1 MTKSYNSLFA
11 STALL
16 TGLVTFAG
24 AVSAQQE
31 TITLPELT
39 VHDQLASSVQRANE
53 LRHQSPNAKIV
64 IEAEQLNQFN
74 DQSVGDAIRRLPGV
88 TFSGPNRSR
97 SIKLRGLGK
106 EYTTVLLDGR
116 PIIDGDSSRSMEV
129 DRIPTIF
136 VERVEI
142 TRSPLASDDSPG
154 AAGTINIITKRNFG
168 PTGGAISVGG
178 GHVENFGTAGDV
190 SGWTGGQAGPVRY
203 FLGAGYQRR
212 LLEESSDTF
221 NYSGVANT
229 PNRATYQD
237 QKRTFDEYTALGR
250 FEFKASE
257 TDTFVIAPTYLRTDE
272 LRAQTDART
281 NAAMAFVDQRTIEE
295 RTRGR
300 ESYGSFF
307 EWVHAYNNFVNGSV
321 FLDVQQAKEDTLRT
335 AVVKTYNSAGTQL
348 TSVPQAATFNPID
361 LNRLAPGAKFVANWN
376 GHVTETGAGLNR
388 LTRSENDGGRTDGSR
403 TYDITEDVY
412 YAYLSDSFSLFG
424 RDKLTAGAR
433 LEHSLTDTR
442 NSLGQT
448 VSHTDT
454 NFNPSLQ
461 YRYSATTD
469 LDLRAGV
476 ARTVRRPDLRD
487 LTPTIRTSSGTPA
500 RPDTRGNP
508 DASPEKIW
516 GADVGADFYFYDR
529 LGILSANVFA
539 RSFEDK
545 LERRLTYGYP
555 GQSNRW
561 ISELRNAGNGE
572 AYGLELDGR
581 IPLRMLGMP
590 NLTLWGNAT
599 LVRTQLTDPETG
611 QTRRFAEQPDI
622 VTNVG
627 VDYYVEAWRT
637 TFGLNYNRVY
647 AYSQDILQRTG
658 TVTPA
663 NYNVR
668 TEYNT
673 IDRIDASIKVA
684 VTPQWSISFSALNLT
699 QPIFRTKQ
707 TTYTTAGVVDSM
719 VKTDEPTHSVY
730 YVRSNYTW

>member
-1 MTKSYNSLFA
+1 MTKNYNSLFA

-16 TGLVTFAG
+16 TGLVAFAG
-24 AVSAQQE
+24 AASAQQE
-31 TITLPELT
+31 TVTLPELT

-168 PTGGAISVGG
+168 PTGGGISVGG

-281 NAAMAFVDQRTIEE
+281 NAAMAFVDQRTLEE

-707 TTYTTAGVVDSM
+707 TTYTTAGLVDSM

>member
-1 MTKSYNSLFA
+1 MTFHRNFLA
-11 STALL
+11 GTALL
-16 TGLVTFAG
+16 TSLASVGTA
-24 AVSAQQE
+24 SAQDVTQ
-31 TITLPELT
+31 LPALQ
-39 VHDQLASSVQRANE
+39 VHDELASSVQRANE
-53 LRHQSPNAKIV
+53 LRQQSPNAKIV

-116 PIIDGDSSRSMEV
+116 PIVDGDSSRNMEI

-142 TRSPLASDDSPG
+142 TRSPLASDDSQG

-168 PTGGAISVGG
+168 PNGGGISVGG

-203 FLGAGYQRR
+203 FIGAGYQRR
-212 LLEESSDTF
+212 LLEESNNAF
-221 NYSGVANT
+221 NYSGVNNT

-257 TDTFVIAPTYLRTDE
+257 TDTFTVSPTYMRTDE
-272 LRAQTDART
+272 LRAQTESRT
-281 NAAMAFVDQRTIEE
+281 NAAMSYIDRRTVEE
-295 RTRGR
+295 RSRIR

-307 EWVHAYNNFVNGSV
+307 EWAHAYNNSV
-321 FLDVQQAKEDTLRT
+321 SGRLFLDVQQAREDTART
-335 AVVKTYNSAGTQL
+335 STETSYTSTGAISGTPSL
-348 TSVPQAATFNPID
+348 GYTFNPIE
-361 LNRLAPGAKFVANWN
+361 LNRIAPGGKLVANWN
-376 GHVTETGAGLNR
+376 GHTTETGAGLNR
-388 LTRSENDGGRTDGSR
+388 LTRSENDSGRSDGSR
-403 TYDITEDVY
+403 AYDITEDVY
-412 YAYLSDSFSLFG
+412 YAYLSDGVSVFG
-424 RDKLTAGAR
+424 PDKLTAGVR
-433 LEHSLTDTR
+433 LEHSITQTR
-442 NSLGQT
+442 DSLGKST
-448 VSHTDT
+448 DRDDT
-454 NFNPSLQ
+454 NLNPSLQ
-461 YRYSATTD
+461 YRYSVMPD

-500 RPDTRGNP
+500 KPDTRGNP
-508 DASPEKIW
+508 DATPEKIW
-516 GADVGADFYFYDR
+516 GGDVGADYYFYDR

-539 RSFEDK
+539 RSFDDK

-555 GQSNRW
+555 GKPNNW
-561 ISELRNAGNGE
+561 ISELRNAGSGE

-581 IPLRMLGMP
+581 VPLRMLNIP
-590 NLTLWGNAT
+590 NLTLWANAT
-599 LVRTQLTDPETG
+599 FVKSQLTDPETM
-611 QTRRFAEQPDI
+611 QTRRFAEQPDV
-622 VTNVG
+622 VTNIG

-647 AYSQDILQRTG
+647 AYSQDILQRAGSGSPTSI
-658 TVTPA
+658 
-663 NYNVR
+663 NVR

-673 IDRIDASIKVA
+673 LNRIDASIKVA
-684 VTPQWSISFSALNLT
+684 LTPNWSIAFSALNLT
-699 QPIFRTKQ
+699 RPVFRTKQ
-707 TTYTTAGVVDSM
+707 TTFTTAGLVDS
-719 VKTDEPTHSVY
+719 VVNYEEPSHSVY
-730 YVRSNYTW
+730 YVRTNYTW